1 MEPGLAFRDLC
12 VWSSSPNKILL
23 DGVTGFAPKGGIT
36 AILGPSA
43 SGKSLLL
50 QAISGRIQDL
60 HISGEVTM
68 NGAVVNPR
76 SRSNPIAYVPQDDSL
91 IGEFTAREVTRF
103 TAVLKKSEED
113 AALVDADVEALLQKL
128 GLSHVADGIIGT
140 LIFRG
145 LSGGQKKRVE
155 ISSELI
161 ASPSILLMDEP
172 TSGLDSSVA
181 FDVLEA
187 VRTIVRTS
195 KEDLSV
201 MLSIHQPNT
210 KILNLFDNIMLLDQG
225 RCIFFGSL
233 SEANAYFTRIGF
245 QCPHSV
251 TPTDYFLQISDSNFK
266 YTENF
271 NFHDAYVESSEYT
284 NLKTFLDSQ
293 KDSLKPK
300 KFNHKTAP
308 YWYQFYVLVYREFAL
323 AYRDPTLYYFQVA
336 LMLIFGFITG
346 AVFFQLP
353 QGVDANFNIFP
364 GGILWLSLMNGWAHC
379 FKVYHLSKT
388 DKRTKHEYA
397 NNKYNLYIWCLAD
410 IFTTATLNV
419 VFFPVAAIAYFMM
432 NLPQDGF
439 PFLILNYWVT
449 CLASEAML
457 NFITKFSTNP
467 TTSMIAAQIALVNL
481 MVFGGGIFLPWPD
494 CPDYWIWLQE
504 STVFTQSS
512 RAAIMEIYNHLRLI
526 CNLHGGTECVQ
537 PGTGNVFPCATSI
550 VNDKC
555 YVDAREILQVT
566 QKIGVGDS
574 YWYYFGYL
582 CAIYFGFRVCVVFL
596 TVYPWDH
603 IQYQLYSMVTS
614 ADQARDQAYS
624 MVSREKA
631 AVSELEKQQS
641 MHYEEK
647 AGASLTWQ
655 NLSVTLPNGK
665 VLVDKIS
672 GYVSAGRLFP
682 SLLFLYLILNLECLH

>member
-1 MEPGLAFRDLC
+1 MEPGIAFRDLC
-12 VWSSSPNKILL
+12 VWSSSPNKVLL

-43 SGKSLLL
+43 AGKSVLL

-91 IGEFTAREVTRF
+91 IGEFTAREVTRL

-113 AALVDADVEALLQKL
+113 AASIDAEVEALLQKL
-128 GLSHVADGIIGT
+128 GLAHVADGIIGT

-181 FDVLEA
+181 YDVLEA

-201 MLSIHQPNT
+201 MLSIHQPNSR
-210 KILNLFDNIMLLDQG
+210 ILGLFDNIMLLDRG
-225 RCIFFGSL
+225 KCIFFGML
-233 SEANAYFTRIGF
+233 SEATTYFSRIGF
-245 QCPHSV
+245 KCPPSV

-271 NFHDAYVESSEYT
+271 NFHDAYAASPEFIKLQS
-284 NLKTFLDSQ
+284 FLDEQ
-293 KDSLKPK
+293 KDALLPK
-300 KFNHKTAP
+300 KVSHKSASL
-308 YWYQFYVLVYREFAL
+308 WSQFAILVHREFAL

-336 LMLIFGFITG
+336 LMLAFGFITG

-364 GGILWLSLMNGWAHC
+364 GGLLWLSLMNGWAHC

-397 NNKYNLYIWCLAD
+397 NNKYNLYVWCLAD
-410 IFTTATLNV
+410 IFTTAVLNV

-432 NLPQDGF
+432 NLPKDGF

-481 MVFGGGIFLPWPD
+481 MVFGGGVFLPWPD

-512 RAAIMEIYNHLRLI
+512 RAAIMEVYNHLQLV
-526 CNLHGGTECVQ
+526 CKLNGGTECVQ
-537 PGTGNVFPCATSI
+537 PSTGNVFRCATAI
-550 VNDKC
+550 VDDKC

-566 QKIGVGDS
+566 QKIGVADS
-574 YWYYFGYL
+574 FWYYFGYL
-582 CAIYFGFRVCVVFL
+582 CAIYFGFRVCVVAL
-596 TVYPWDH
+596 TVYPWEH
-603 IQYQLYSMVTS
+603 IRYQLNSLIIS
-614 ADQARDQAYS
+614 ADQNKNRAYS
-624 MVSREKA
+624 IVKKDKP
-631 AVSELEKQQS
+631 AVSDLEKHQS
-641 MHYEEK
+641 MHYDDK

-655 NLSVTLPNGK
+655 SLSVTLPNGK

-672 GYVSAGRLFP
+672 GYVSAGRSQ
-682 SLLFLYLILNLECLH
+682 SLSSLHFTR